1 MKDCAQPGQTW
12 QTEGPRCE
20 AFFFVASRLRLSLR
34 LRLRVWK
41 IKYIVDKYQAG
52 DGDKDT
58 SD

>member
-1 MKDCAQPGQTW
+1 MFKCWELSSADRAEPGQTW

-20 AFFFVASRLRLSLR
+20 AFFFVAPWLRL
-34 LRLRVWK
+34 WK